1 MKSRQSLK
9 LKHNEIYLNPTYDKD
24 AGIYVCDYTLYDN
37 TTEWTMRTLTAVEVI
52 GEFYNNSE

>member
-37 TTEWTMRTLTAVEVI
+37 TTEWTMRTLTPVEVI